1 MGNTVRMLA
10 EQRQD
15 QIVAMIRTHGA
26 VRVADLVERFGV
38 SDMTVRRDIGE
49 LAQAGLL
56 RRVHGGAVS
65 PTENAR
71 ASDEPGFEAKRAW
84 AATEKRAI
92 ARAALALVE
101 PHEAIAL
108 SAGTTTHLLAALIAE
123 TPTLRPLTVVTN
135 SLPVAETLHHAPGV
149 GLDVVLTGGTR
160 TPSDALVGPLAVAAL
175 GSLRVDRLF
184 LGVHG
189 LDASGLTT
197 PNLLES
203 ETDRALIASAA
214 EVVVLADH
222 GKWGV
227 VGLSRIAPLDTID
240 VLVTDDALPEDA
252 RSVLRGDVGRIVL
265 AHPEGAAS

>member
-1 MGNTVRMLA
+1 M
-10 EQRQD
+10 
-15 QIVAMIRTHGA
+15 
-26 VRVADLVERFGV
+26 
-38 SDMTVRRDIGE
+38 
-49 LAQAGLL
+49 
-56 RRVHGGAVS
+56 
-65 PTENAR
+65 
-71 ASDEPGFEAKRAW
+71 
-84 AATEKRAI
+84 
-92 ARAALALVE
+92 
-101 PHEAIAL
+101 
-108 SAGTTTHLLAALIAE
+108 
-123 TPTLRPLTVVTN
+123 TN
-135 SLPVAETLHHAPGV
+135 SLPVAETLHRAQGA

-214 EVVVLADH
+214 EVVVVADH

-227 VGLSRIAPLDTID
+227 VGLSRISPLDAVD

-252 RSVLRGDVGRIVL
+252 RGVLRGDVGRIIL